1 MDTLGKRIAYYRKLQ
16 GLSQEKVAEHIGISR
31 QAVTKWENDNSR
43 PNTDNLLQLS
53 ALFEIP
59 LNELVSSYSEDHS
72 PEEKATRID
81 ENGLLRNR
89 MRIII
94 PIFLFTCGMNLLG
107 ISFHTYN
114 ADGAINRAFWLFS
127 MVSVFIPACFM
138 GTNILL
144 DKELDRVKTARVEL
158 LYVIFQAGILILGEV
173 LIGNII
179 SLALSALVYWGYV
192 VKINRSKLNRPLY
205 IDKSKKQA
213 KRDSSSPDFH

>member
-1 MDTLGKRIAYYRKLQ
+1 
-16 GLSQEKVAEHIGISR
+16 
-31 QAVTKWENDNSR
+31 
-43 PNTDNLLQLS
+43 
-53 ALFEIP
+53 
-59 LNELVSSYSEDHS
+59 
-72 PEEKATRID
+72 
-81 ENGLLRNR
+81 
-89 MRIII
+89 
-94 PIFLFTCGMNLLG
+94 
-107 ISFHTYN
+107 
-114 ADGAINRAFWLFS
+114 
-127 MVSVFIPACFM
+127 M

>member
-127 MVSVFIPACFM
+127 MLSVLSLPVSW
-138 GTNILL
+138 
-144 DKELDRVKTARVEL
+144 
-158 LYVIFQAGILILGEV
+158 V
-173 LIGNII
+173 LISCLTKN
-179 SLALSALVYWGYV
+179 LTE
-192 VKINRSKLNRPLY
+192 
-205 IDKSKKQA
+205 
-213 KRDSSSPDFH
+213 

>member
-94 PIFLFTCGMNLLG
+94 PIFLFTCGM
-107 ISFHTYN
+107 
-114 ADGAINRAFWLFS
+114 
-127 MVSVFIPACFM
+127 
-138 GTNILL
+138 
-144 DKELDRVKTARVEL
+144 
-158 LYVIFQAGILILGEV
+158 
-173 LIGNII
+173 
-179 SLALSALVYWGYV
+179 
-192 VKINRSKLNRPLY
+192 
-205 IDKSKKQA
+205 
-213 KRDSSSPDFH
+213 